1 MRFNSTVHER
11 KHGAGVVG
19 GNRLT
24 SFEEGREGH
33 SVVSHRLLLMGSL
46 EFRIVQVLAVVRNE
60 GRIATIESSRRQ
72 WNFVRGRKIRMDGMV
87 EILIVISSWNRK
99 KNLSK
104 NRTLEFSTN
113 MYAKIFRFIV
123 LCALRIERN
132 RTVRSTSF
140 YFIFDGSQLVGQDK
154 RASKF
159 P

>member
-24 SFEEGREGH
+24 SFEKGKEGH
-33 SVVSHRLLLMGSL
+33 SVVSHRLLLMRSL

-113 MYAKIFRFIV
+113 MYAKIFRV

-132 RTVRSTSF
+132 RTVPFNLLLFHFRWIS
-140 YFIFDGSQLVGQDK
+140 IG
-154 RASKF
+154 R
-159 P
+159 PR

>member
-11 KHGAGVVG
+11 KHGTDAGVVG

-24 SFEEGREGH
+24 SFEKGKEGH
-33 SVVSHRLLLMGSL
+33 SVVSHRLLLMRSL

-113 MYAKIFRFIV
+113 MYAKIFRV

-132 RTVRSTSF
+132 RTVPFNLLLFHFRWIS
-140 YFIFDGSQLVGQDK
+140 IG
-154 RASKF
+154 R
-159 P
+159 PR

>member
-24 SFEEGREGH
+24 SFEKGKEGH
-33 SVVSHRLLLMGSL
+33 SVVSHRLLLMRSL

-87 EILIVISSWNRK
+87 EILIVISLWKIRK
-99 KNLSK
+99 KFEQEPNA
-104 NRTLEFSTN
+104 R
-113 MYAKIFRFIV
+113 IFH
-123 LCALRIERN
+123 
-132 RTVRSTSF
+132 
-140 YFIFDGSQLVGQDK
+140 
-154 RASKF
+154 
-159 P
+159 

>member
-24 SFEEGREGH
+24 SFEKGKEGH

-113 MYAKIFRFIV
+113 MYAKIFRV

-132 RTVRSTSF
+132 RTVPFNLLLFHFRWIS
-140 YFIFDGSQLVGQDK
+140 IG
-154 RASKF
+154 R
-159 P
+159 PR

>member
-11 KHGAGVVG
+11 KHGTDAGVVG

-24 SFEEGREGH
+24 SFEKGKEGH

-113 MYAKIFRFIV
+113 MYAKIFRV

-132 RTVRSTSF
+132 RTVPFNLLLFHFRWIS
-140 YFIFDGSQLVGQDK
+140 IG
-154 RASKF
+154 R
-159 P
+159 PR

>member
-11 KHGAGVVG
+11 KHGTDAGVVG

-113 MYAKIFRFIV
+113 MYAKIFRV

-132 RTVRSTSF
+132 RTVPFNLLLFHFRWIS
-140 YFIFDGSQLVGQDK
+140 IG
-154 RASKF
+154 R
-159 P
+159 PR

>member
-11 KHGAGVVG
+11 KHGTDAGVVG

-24 SFEEGREGH
+24 SFEKGREGH

-113 MYAKIFRFIV
+113 MYAKIFRV

-132 RTVRSTSF
+132 RTVPFNLLLFHFRWIS
-140 YFIFDGSQLVGQDK
+140 IG
-154 RASKF
+154 R
-159 P
+159 PR

>member
-113 MYAKIFRFIV
+113 MYAKIFRV